1 VAASDLRRSA
11 SRRRALRLEYLTI
24 AWNAVEGALAILAGV
39 LAGSIALT
47 GFGLDSSIEVL
58 ASAVTAWQLRR
69 PTRTRSDIA
78 LRVIG
83 ACYLAV
89 ALYIGFESSRRLVV
103 GRRADASPLGV
114 AVTAASVVAMTAL
127 GVLKRRLARTLAS
140 SVLRAEANFSLLDA
154 ALSATVLVGLLADR
168 ALGWWW
174 ADPGAALAIA
184 AVAGREGVDGLRRRS
199 GS

>member
-1 VAASDLRRSA
+1 MAASVPRRSA

-24 AWNAVEGALAILAGV
+24 AWNAVEGALAILAGI

-58 ASAVTAWQLRR
+58 ASAVTTWQLRR
-69 PTRTRSDIA
+69 PTRTRRDIA

-83 ACYLAV
+83 ACYLVV
-89 ALYIGFESSRRLVV
+89 ALYVGVESSRRLVV

-127 GVLKRRLARTLAS
+127 GILKRRLARTLAS

-174 ADPGAALAIA
+174 ADPAAALTVA
-184 AVAGREGVDGLRRRS
+184 AVAGREGVDGLRRRN
-199 GS
+199 GA

>member
-1 VAASDLRRSA
+1 MAASVSRRSA

-58 ASAVTAWQLRR
+58 ASAVTAWELRR

-78 LRVIG
+78 LRVIA

-89 ALYIGFESSRRLVV
+89 ALYIGFESCRRLVV
-103 GRRADASPLGV
+103 GRRADASQLGV
-114 AVTAASVVAMTAL
+114 VVTAASVVAMTAL
-127 GVLKRRLARTLAS
+127 EVRKRRLAGTLAS

-174 ADPGAALAIA
+174 ADPGAALAVA
-184 AVAGREGVDGLRRRS
+184 AFAGREGVDGLRRRS
-199 GS
+199 GT

>member
-1 VAASDLRRSA
+1 MAASVSHRSA

-58 ASAVTAWQLRR
+58 ASAVTAWELRR
-69 PTRTRSDIA
+69 PTRTRRGIA

-127 GVLKRRLARTLAS
+127 GILKRRLARTLAS

-174 ADPGAALAIA
+174 ADPGAALAVA
-184 AVAGREGVDGLRRRS
+184 AVAGREGVDGLRLRS
-199 GS
+199 GG

>member
-1 VAASDLRRSA
+1 VVASVSRRAA
-11 SRRRALRLEYLTI
+11 SRRHALRLEYLTI

-69 PTRTRSDIA
+69 PTRTRRDIA
-78 LRVIG
+78 LRVLG

-89 ALYIGFESSRRLVV
+89 ALYVGFESSRRLVL
-103 GRRADASPLGV
+103 GRHANASPLGV

-127 GVLKRRLARTLAS
+127 GIRKRRLARELAS

-174 ADPGAALAIA
+174 ADPAAALAVA
-184 AVAGREGVDGLRRRS
+184 AVAGREGVDGLRRPS

>member
-1 VAASDLRRSA
+1 VSASNPRRSA

-24 AWNAVEGALAILAGV
+24 AWNAVEGSLAILAG
-39 LAGSIALT
+39 AFARSIALI
-47 GFGLDSSIEVL
+47 GFGLDSSIELL

-69 PTRTRSDIA
+69 PTRARRDLA

-83 ACYLAV
+83 ACYLVV
-89 ALYIGFESSRRLVV
+89 ALYVGFESSRRLVL
-103 GRRADASPLGV
+103 GRRAAASPLGV

-127 GVLKRRLARTLAS
+127 GLRKRRVARALAS

-154 ALSATVLVGLLADR
+154 ALSATVLLGLLADR

-174 ADPGAALAIA
+174 ADPGAALAVA
-184 AVAGREGVDGLRRRS
+184 AVAGREAVDGLRRRA
-199 GS
+199 

>member
-1 VAASDLRRSA
+1 MAASVSHRSA

>member
-1 VAASDLRRSA
+1 VPASNPRRSA

-24 AWNAVEGALAILAGV
+24 AWNAVEGSLAILAGA
-39 LAGSIALT
+39 LARSIALT

-199 GS
+199 RS